1 MYNNLC
7 FILNN
12 IFLEKVHYRPNRRN
26 DARVGEAQRQELQ
39 GQDGQGKWLIEFKG
53 LIYFIF
59 IGVVLEKDLQ
69 MANLD
74 QVERA
79 LRGRARGERGLHV
92 HVVCRR
98 PENSAR
104 KPGQQNCRRKSES
117 HFFCSF
123 L

>member
-1 MYNNLC
+1 MGTSPL
-7 FILNN
+7 
-12 IFLEKVHYRPNRRN
+12 LELKKHVRKITFQKWGRTKRRY

-39 GQDGQGKWLIEFKG
+39 GQDGQG
-53 LIYFIF
+53 
-59 IGVVLEKDLQ
+59 VVLEEDLQ

-79 LRGRARGERGLHV
+79 LRGRARGEGGLHV

-104 KPGQQNCRRKSES
+104 KPGQQNCRRKIDQRQS
-117 HFFCSF
+117 
-123 L
+123 